1 MLNSL
6 HSRLKL
12 KRDLILL
19 PHSETFV
26 NVSEHS
32 NCVATVDAF
41 FNKQQQSNIITID
54 NEDPVQK
61 ILMIYIY

>member
-1 MLNSL
+1 ME
-6 HSRLKL
+6 RL
-12 KRDLILL
+12 KRDLIFL

-32 NCVATVDAF
+32 NCVAIVDAS
-41 FNKQQQSNIITID
+41 FNEQQQSNIITVD